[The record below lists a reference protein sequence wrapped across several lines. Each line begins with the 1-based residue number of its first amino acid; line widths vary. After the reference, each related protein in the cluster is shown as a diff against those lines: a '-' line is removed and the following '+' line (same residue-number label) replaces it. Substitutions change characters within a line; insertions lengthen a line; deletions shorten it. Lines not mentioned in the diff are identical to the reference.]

1 MITKQHLAKE
11 IRSWLAAG
19 WSASV
24 GASGNVYG
32 GQDSLY
38 LINGDPIVYRAQAGR
53 CRLTKAN
60 MLALAE
66 EALMAINDCEAWAAI
81 NDSE

>member
-1 MITKQHLAKE
+1 MITKQDLADE
-11 IRSWLAAG
+11 IRSCLSAG
-19 WSASV
+19 CSASV
-24 GASGNVYG
+24 GASGIVYA

-53 CRLTKAN
+53 CALTKGN

-66 EALMAINDCEAWAAI
+66 QALMAMSYYE
-81 NDSE
+81 